1 MLLFVASQY
10 DEEPKRNRERGAQA
24 HRARRGRRAGQ
35 RPTTA
40 SAAFNSRNKNY
51 APFQPVWTAR
61 FAHQG
66 KLIECTF
73 SQMNKIIFAADLFAL
88 FEIKNVI

>member
-10 DEEPKRNRERGAQA
+10 DEEQKRNRERGAQA

-66 KLIECTF
+66 KQYIKLIECTF
-73 SQMNKIIFAADLFAL
+73 SQMNKIIFAAGWFAL
-88 FEIKNVI
+88 F